1 MGAGDGVDDER
12 DGQGARSLD
21 DEGDGSTKR
30 VGRFGGEPHGHTDRA
45 ELTQEFIEGAAAA
58 EPSSEGG
65 PEDIAG
71 YRVDYINEGFPV
83 GSLPTLPASA
93 EASADEETA
102 GMAVLLDKLS
112 ERLAF
117 ERTGT
122 RLYDA
127 LINKCEV
134 LGESSPGP
142 TLAELRRI
150 REEEAQHFLLLNKAV
165 TALGGDPTVQ
175 SPCADVVA
183 VASLGLLQV
192 LTDPRTSIPQ
202 CLQAILTA
210 ELTDNDGW
218 QMLINLAGELGHAE
232 MAAEFQTALAS
243 EETHLASVRGWLEEH
258 VLAQA
263 QA

>member
-1 MGAGDGVDDER
+1 MRSTGTQSAPEGLEGNRTGVQTSPEL
-12 DGQGARSLD
+12 AR
-21 DEGDGSTKR
+21 
-30 VGRFGGEPHGHTDRA
+30 
-45 ELTQEFIEGAAAA
+45 ELIEGAAAA
-58 EPSSEGG
+58 APSSEGG
-65 PEDIAG
+65 PEAIDAARG
-71 YRVDYINEGFPV
+71 EYIEEGFPV
-83 GSLPTLPASA
+83 GSLPGLPAA
-93 EASADEETA
+93 QEAGAGEEAA
-102 GMAVLLDKLS
+102 GMAVLLDKLC

-142 TLAELRRI
+142 TPAQLREIREDELR
-150 REEEAQHFLLLNKAV
+150 HFLLLNRAV

-175 SPCADVVA
+175 SPCADTA
-183 VASLGLLQV
+183 QVASLGLMQV
-192 LTDPRTSIPQ
+192 LTDPRTNVAQ

-218 QMLINLAGELGHAE
+218 QMLIGLAEELGHAD
-232 MAAEFQTALAS
+232 LAS
-243 EETHLASVRGWLEEH
+243 EFQIALTNEEAHLASVRGWLEEL
-258 VLAQA
+258 VLTQA

>member
-1 MGAGDGVDDER
+1 MKSMGTKSAPEGV
-12 DGQGARSLD
+12 
-21 DEGDGSTKR
+21 EGNRTGIMIA
-30 VGRFGGEPHGHTDRA
+30 P
-45 ELTQEFIEGAAAA
+45 ELAQELIEGAAAA
-58 EPSSEGG
+58 EPSSKGG
-65 PEDIAG
+65 PEDIAAYRAG
-71 YRVDYINEGFPV
+71 YIKEGFPV
-83 GSLPTLPASA
+83 GSLPTLPARREAAATA
-93 EASADEETA
+93 EVA

-117 ERTGT
+117 ERMGT

-142 TLAELRRI
+142 TLAQLREI
-150 REEEAQHFLLLNKAV
+150 REEELRHFLLLNGAV
-165 TALGGDPTVQ
+165 TSLGGDPTVM
-175 SPCADVVA
+175 SPCADTA
-183 VASLGLLQV
+183 QVASLGILQV
-192 LTDPRTSIPQ
+192 LTDPRTSVPQ

-218 QMLINLAGELGHAE
+218 QMLINLAGELGFAE
-232 MAAEFQTALAS
+232 MATEFRGALAN
-243 EETHLASVRGWLEEH
+243 EEKHLTSVRGWLGEH